1 MEKILVTGANG
12 LVGQQLV
19 KLLLQNEYKVVAVG
33 KGPSRLSSAPPLL
46 NYYSA
51 DITHPF
57 ELQQILKSELPDVVV
72 HAAAMTQVDECEQR
86 QKEAHSLNVEATAR
100 LLLDAETYSN
110 FFLFLST
117 DFVFDGEKGM
127 YSEEDEVNPISWYG
141 HTKVE
146 AEAVVH
152 TSEIPFAI
160 VRTCLVY
167 GPAEPG
173 GRNNIYSW
181 VKNSL
186 STGKQIQVVDD
197 QWRTPTSVEDLAKG
211 ILLIIKKR
219 ATGIWHLSGKDRTT
233 PYGMAITIAELYGYD
248 KALIERVTAASFTQP
263 GKRPAKTGFNIS
275 KAVNEIGFD
284 PDTITANLE
293 KLKG

>member
-19 KLLLQNEYKVVAVG
+19 KLLLQNEYRVIAVG
-33 KGPSRLSSAPPLL
+33 KGPSRLSHEHPLL
-46 NYYSA
+46 TYYSA

-57 ELQQILKSELPDVVV
+57 ELQQILRNELPAVVV

-100 LLLDAETYSN
+100 LLLDAESHSS
-110 FFLFLST
+110 FFVFLST

-146 AEAVVH
+146 AEAVVQ

-167 GPAEPG
+167 GEQEPG

-181 VKNSL
+181 IKDSL
-186 STGKQIQVVDD
+186 SAGKAIKVVDD
-197 QWRTPTSVEDLAKG
+197 QVRTPTSVEDLAKG
-211 ILLIIKKR
+211 IILIIKKR
-219 ATGIWHLSGKDRTT
+219 SAGIWHLSGKDKIT
-233 PYGMAITIAELYGYD
+233 PYGLALAIADLNGFD
-248 KALIERVTAASFTQP
+248 KSLIERVTADSFTQL
-263 GKRPAKTGFNIS
+263 GKRPRLTGFDIS

-284 PDTITANLE
+284 PGSLQTNLE